1 MTEYDKCSEGY
12 DMLQKYFEVMPK
24 KFRHSNLFMHC
35 GISTKVFDVT
45 KISNTK
51 LLIDKRVFCQK
62 IANFLISNTIWA
74 PELPILTKNG
84 H

>member
-12 DMLQKYFEVMPK
+12 DMLQKYFEVKPRE
-24 KFRHSNLFMHC
+24 FRHSNLFMHC

-51 LLIDKRVFCQK
+51 LLINILRFLFIFQ
-62 IANFLISNTIWA
+62 AWFLIEFVGAFGRSKDGRI
-74 PELPILTKNG
+74 
-84 H
+84 

>member
-12 DMLQKYFEVMPK
+12 DMLQKYFEVKPRE
-24 KFRHSNLFMHC
+24 FRHSNLFMHC

-51 LLIDKRVFCQK
+51 LLINLLYYTYTKVSHFKMR
-62 IANFLISNTIWA
+62 NFTQNF
-74 PELPILTKNG
+74 PRK
-84 H
+84 